1 MRGAIRGYQKPSEA
15 FRGHQRPSEAIRG
28 PIHGLSG
35 ALSVPQG
42 GSVPMM
48 REAISMP
55 LEMQSVPRG
64 GERAYDGSVP
74 DEGRHQ
80 RLSEAIKGGACL

>member
-55 LEMQSVPRG
+55 L
-64 GERAYDGSVP
+64 AYD
-74 DEGRHQ
+74 EGGNQH
-80 RLSEAIKGGACL
+80 AIRDAISASGGGACL